1 MTPNNMLCVMCR
13 CTELYKFGIFYL
25 VLPDVN
31 IFHESMKTTH
41 LQKGF
46 IDECDPDV
54 KRKK

>member
-1 MTPNNMLCVMCR
+1 MCR